1 MVVYSDY
8 DSITA
13 EINIVLRLMQCDYT
27 NGYFVVNSLLYK
39 RCFLDI
45 IVVANNMLFLI

>member
-8 DSITA
+8 DTLIA
-13 EINIVLRLMQCDYT
+13 QINIDLGIMQINYT
-27 NGYFVVNSLLYK
+27 NGYIVVNSLLYK

-45 IVVANNMLFLI
+45 IVANNMIFLI